1 MALYVIIHEQNVT
14 EIMQLLQ
21 QQFFDRQM
29 KPNVEVVDHINY
41 VEQLANQLTDL
52 GEHVSK

>member
-1 MALYVIIHEQNVT
+1 VALYVIIHEQNVT